1 MIVAGA
7 LAGPARVSARPGRY
21 PMTATASSASTAI
34 AVAEPVFTRQ
44 ERLALAG
51 FLAGFTGLTRDAYAL
66 DLRQYPFWAQAA
78 ASSPPAARPVNW
90 AHRTCFTT
98 KAAPASVPRA
108 AGTADP

>member
-51 FLAGFTGLTRDAYAL
+51 VLAGYTRLTPDPYAL
-66 DLRQYPFWAQAA
+66 DLRQSTSWPQAA
-78 ASSPPAARPVNW
+78 ANSAPAARPFNW